1 MLEKLD
7 LIDWAALPQPDWNT
21 PNSVP
26 DAIRELAKGI
36 NGQSQYHR
44 LLYAVGNNHAGSY
57 YPVVL
62 WVIPFLGELIA
73 NSSSPIRETVL
84 DILIDLLGSFSPEP
98 GFEKVETDLGWQIL
112 ADALRAEINM
122 LVCNIEDLPS
132 SPSSTA
138 HEKELASLLLDLINE
153 KPA

>member
-7 LIDWAALPQPDWNT
+7 LIDWANLPQPDWNA
-21 PNSVP
+21 PDSVP
-26 DAIRELAKGI
+26 VAIRELAKGI
-36 NGQSQYHR
+36 NGSTQYNQ

-62 WVIPFLGELIA
+62 WVIPFLGQLLA

-98 GFEKVETDLGWQIL
+98 GFEKIDTSSGWQLL
-112 ADALRAEINM
+112 ADALRAEINK
-122 LVCNIEDLPS
+122 LACIIEDLHS
-132 SPSSTA
+132 SPNSTA
-138 HEKELASLLLDLINE
+138 HEKEQASLLLELINE
-153 KPA
+153 KSA